1 MEPPVSVP
9 MARGAW
15 KEASAALDP
24 PPEPPGILV
33 RSQGLPVGPYALF
46 SVDDPMANSSM
57 LVLPRM
63 TTSAA
68 FSRLVTV
75 ASYGGMQPGRILEP
89 TVVGT
94 PSVVKMS
101 LSAIGTPASGPSF
114 SPLARFSSTARA
126 CARAPSRSTCRKAC
140 TFSSTASIR
149 ARWASVTSTAVSSPD
164 AILAAIPAAV
174 SLMMSVM
181 FFVLPQDL
189 RHLETLLL
197 LGRGARERLLGGE
210 RRTDLV
216 RAHDVRQRQRV
227 RGRRYVL
234 VGDLRDAGDR
244 ADDVV
249 QLSREV
255 LELFGLQL
263 QTRQPCEVGDLLA
276 RDARHAAFLWGECVW
291 FGANPMGRGPVPVKR
306 FARSPT
312 AVPGG
317 AAQEVVVVQL
327 LHLQKA

>member
-24 PPEPPGILV
+24 PPEPPGIRV
-33 RSQGLPVGPYALF
+33 RSHGFPVGPNALF
-46 SVDDPMANSSM
+46 SVEDPMANSSM

-63 TTSAA
+63 TTSAS
-68 FSRLVTV
+68 FSFLVTV
-75 ASYGGMQPGRILEP
+75 ASYGGIQPSRILEP
-89 TVVGT
+89 TVVGM

-101 LSAIGTPASGPSF
+101 LSASGTPASGPSF
-114 SPLARFSSTARA
+114 SPRARFSSTARA

-149 ARWASVTSTAVSSPD
+149 ARWASVTSTAVRSPE
-164 AILAAIPAAV
+164 ATFAAISAAV

-181 FFVLPQDL
+181 VVLVLPQDL

-197 LGRGARERLLGGE
+197 LGRGAGERLLGGE
-210 RRTDLV
+210 RGTDLV

-227 RGRRYVL
+227 GGRRYVL
-234 VGDLRDAGDR
+234 VGDLADAGDR

-255 LELFGLQL
+255 VELFGLQL
-263 QTRQPCEVGDLLA
+263 QTRQPGEVGDLLA

-291 FGANPMGRGPVPVKR
+291 WAQSYGAGGR
-306 FARSPT
+306 AR
-312 AVPGG
+312 
-317 AAQEVVVVQL
+317 
-327 LHLQKA
+327 